1 MSEYSNKELTKLVQD
16 GIETINFIQQ
26 NKEDIQ
32 KTYGRSAIEK
42 PTTKERTKAWEAVS
56 AGKAAEGGGRAGA
69 LGDRETGK
77 EGTSQTSAGSTGSDG
92 GITTKTPGSGST
104 HSRDP
109 NNKVGNVENS
119 AGVSG
124 TYGGDPGSKYNT
136 ESTDGL
142 PRPGGAAKSGKRN
155 PAVAIDPKDY
165 DQIVS
170 LDEETEKI
178 ESNPDYAT
186 TVTIRDATPVDFGTI
201 LEEDTS
207 KTHKRLR
214 GITMAALES
223 IPETSDAPMIKKG
236 TGGNIASTTST
247 AGYLSES
254 GATHSVQKSQLHQPS
269 TNVLAENAREPVSI
283 VSTTGCTPQGSQAT
297 QTDQFSEAKMDM
309 IIKTL
314 CNLEAKL
321 GLLPEI
327 KEELKALNKRINNI
341 SLGLSTVEN
350 YIKDMMIIIPGSG
363 KNPDDDESE
372 VNPDLKAVIGRDRTR
387 GLSEVKTKRI
397 AFEKMTPGVSEPVEI
412 EEKYITR
419 ELDFTKSN
427 ASNFVPTDSL
437 ASKQVML
444 AMIDEAVG
452 NKRLAQ
458 KVKTWLSGALEKDDP
473 KRVYQSLVQVL
484 KEKGY
489 K

>member
-236 TGGNIASTTST
+236 HRREYCIDNFNGRIFVREWCNPLCAKVT
-247 AGYLSES
+247 AAPAQYE
-254 GATHSVQKSQLHQPS
+254 
-269 TNVLAENAREPVSI
+269 
-283 VSTTGCTPQGSQAT
+283 CTCGECPRT
-297 QTDQFSEAKMDM
+297 CVNC
-309 IIKTL
+309 I
-314 CNLEAKL
+314 
-321 GLLPEI
+321 
-327 KEELKALNKRINNI
+327 
-341 SLGLSTVEN
+341 
-350 YIKDMMIIIPGSG
+350 
-363 KNPDDDESE
+363 DD
-372 VNPDLKAVIGRDRTR
+372 
-387 GLSEVKTKRI
+387 
-397 AFEKMTPGVSEPVEI
+397 
-412 EEKYITR
+412 
-419 ELDFTKSN
+419 
-427 ASNFVPTDSL
+427 
-437 ASKQVML
+437 
-444 AMIDEAVG
+444 
-452 NKRLAQ
+452 
-458 KVKTWLSGALEKDDP
+458 
-473 KRVYQSLVQVL
+473 RVYSPRFS
-484 KEKGY
+484 GY
-489 K
+489 TD